1 MNISNAI
8 TPNFG
13 IQMGIKL
20 MFHANG
26 KQKGTRFKHLG
37 YGMKSANI
45 SLRNTDKF
53 VLTFTKYK
61 LYNNAKIC
69 Q

>member
-1 MNISNAI
+1 
-8 TPNFG
+8 
-13 IQMGIKL
+13 MGIKL

-37 YGMKSANI
+37 YCMKSANI
-45 SLRNTDKF
+45 SLRNTAKF